1 MARVHR
7 LRAGVEQ
14 REAAGAVGR
23 FHHAGREAAL
33 PDGRR
38 LLVAG
43 DAAECGSRRRTD
55 RAASR
60 RNPPRSRA
68 PPAASPAG
76 RRTARSKSVD
86 PRRRGAIS
94 NSSVR
99 DALVASVAWTL
110 PPVSRQSRNESTVPK
125 ASRPCSAA
133 ARARF
138 TWSSSQRDL
147 GRREIRIEHE
157 AGLVRD
163 RALVAGG
170 AQRRAGVRGAP
181 VLPDDGVVDRLAVGA
196 IPDDRGFALVGDADA
211 GDVLGADA
219 GLGHRLAHGRDHG
232 RPDFLRIV
240 LDPSRRRIDLAQLL
254 LRDRDRRERC
264 VEHDRPRRGGALVD
278 GDEVGRHRSRC

>member
-1 MARVHR
+1 MPGVKQPCPMVAACWSPAMPQMRIAPPNRSGRVSPKSAAQSR
-7 LRAGVEQ
+7 TSGSS
-14 REAAGAVGR
+14 AAGMREQLA
-23 FHHAGREAAL
+23 AG
-33 PDGRR
+33 PG
-38 LLVAG
+38 
-43 DAAECGSRRRTD
+43 
-55 RAASR
+55 
-60 RNPPRSRA
+60 
-68 PPAASPAG
+68 
-76 RRTARSKSVD
+76 

-110 PPVSRQSRNESTVPK
+110 PPVSRQSRNESTVPN

-133 ARARF
+133 ARAPVHMVE
-138 TWSSSQRDL
+138 QPADL
-147 GRREIRIEHE
+147 GRREIRIEHQ

-163 RALVAGG
+163 RGLMAGG
-170 AQRRAGVRGAP
+170 AQRRAGVGGAP
-181 VLPDDGVVDRLAVGA
+181 VLPDDGVVDRLAVDA
-196 IPDDRGFALVGDADA
+196 IPDDRGLALVGDADA

-254 LRDRDRRERC
+254 LRDRDRRELG

-278 GDEVGRHRSRC
+278 GDEVGRHGADADAFYRPPERGTSA